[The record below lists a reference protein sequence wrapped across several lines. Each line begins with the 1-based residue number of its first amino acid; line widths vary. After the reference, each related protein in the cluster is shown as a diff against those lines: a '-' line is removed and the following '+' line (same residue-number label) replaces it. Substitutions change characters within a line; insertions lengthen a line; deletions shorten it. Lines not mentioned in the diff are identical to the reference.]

1 MLVKKRI
8 SAIVVK
14 IKKVSLKKIH
24 NNRVGSK
31 SERSDFMNYKK
42 GAILKKNLPL
52 YVLLLPSAV
61 LLFFFAYLP
70 LGGLVMAFQDYSP
83 ALGLLKSPF
92 VGFKHFI
99 QFFRSYQF
107 PVTMKNTLILS
118 FYGLAVGFPLP
129 IALAI
134 MCNQMRTK
142 MFKKVFQVI
151 TYLPH
156 FISTMVM
163 CGLILIILS
172 PSNGLIANLLGL
184 IGVEMPNLMASADAF
199 KHVYV
204 WSDIWQHLGW
214 DSIIYLAALS
224 SIDPTYYE
232 AATVDGASTLQKI
245 KYIDIPMILPTAMV
259 LLVMRA
265 GSILGIGFEKVYLL
279 QNTQNIMSSEIIST
293 YVYKMGL
300 QGGQYSLSTAI
311 GLFNTVVNIT
321 VLLLVNY
328 ISKKTTESSL
338 F

>member
-1 MLVKKRI
+1 MKR
-8 SAIVVK
+8 
-14 IKKVSLKKIH
+14 
-24 NNRVGSK
+24 SK
-31 SERSDFMNYKK
+31 RASWR
-42 GAILKKNLPL
+42 KNIPL
-52 YVLLLPSAV
+52 YVMLLPSAI
-61 LLFFFAYLP
+61 LLFCFSYLP

-83 ALGLLKSPF
+83 SLGITGSPF

-99 QFFRSYQF
+99 QFFHSYQF
-107 PVTMKNTLILS
+107 PITIKNTLVLS
-118 FYGLAVGFPLP
+118 LYSIVIGFPLP
-129 IALAI
+129 ILLAL

-142 MFKKVFQVI
+142 IFKKVFQVV

-172 PSNGLIANLLGL
+172 PSNGLIANLAGL
-184 IGVEMPNLMASADAF
+184 MGLEMPNLMASGGAF

-224 SIDPTYYE
+224 GIDPTYYE
-232 AATVDGASTLQKI
+232 AATVDGATTLQKI
-245 KYIDIPMILPTAMV
+245 RYIDLPMLIPTAVV

-279 QNTQNIMSSEIIST
+279 QNPQNILSSEIIST

-300 QGGQYSLSTAI
+300 QNSQYSLSTAI
-311 GLFNTVVNIT
+311 GLFNTVVNVI
-321 VLLLVNY
+321 VLLLINY
-328 ISKKTTESSL
+328 FAKKTTDNSL

>member
-1 MLVKKRI
+1 
-8 SAIVVK
+8 
-14 IKKVSLKKIH
+14 
-24 NNRVGSK
+24 
-31 SERSDFMNYKK
+31 MNKLKK
-42 GAILKKNLPL
+42 GAWRKSMPL
-52 YVLLLPSAV
+52 YVLLLPSAI
-61 LLFFFAYLP
+61 LLFCFSYLP

-83 ALGLLKSPF
+83 ALGITGSPF

-99 QFFRSYQF
+99 QYFNSYQF
-107 PVTMKNTLILS
+107 PITIKNTLVLS
-118 FYGLAVGFPLP
+118 LYSIVIGFPLP
-129 IALAI
+129 ILLAL
-134 MCNQMRTK
+134 MCNQMKTK

-172 PSNGLIANLLGL
+172 PSNGLIANLAGL
-184 IGVEMPNLMASADAF
+184 FGLEMPNLMANGAAF

-224 SIDPTYYE
+224 SVDPTYYE
-232 AATVDGASTLQKI
+232 AATVDGATTLQKI
-245 KYIDIPMILPTAMV
+245 RYIDIPMLLPTATV

-265 GSILGIGFEKVYLL
+265 GSILGIGFEKVFLL

-300 QGGQYSLSTAI
+300 QNSQYSLSTAI
-311 GLFNTVVNIT
+311 GLFNTVVNVV
-321 VLLLVNY
+321 VLVLINY
-328 ISKKTTESSL
+328 FAKKTTDNSL

>member
-1 MLVKKRI
+1 MNSKKK
-8 SAIVVK
+8 AF
-14 IKKVSLKKIH
+14 IKK
-24 NNRVGSK
+24 N
-31 SERSDFMNYKK
+31 
-42 GAILKKNLPL
+42 APL

-61 LLFFFAYLP
+61 LLFCFAYLP
-70 LGGLVMAFQDYSP
+70 LGGLIMAFQDYSP
-83 ALGLLKSPF
+83 GLGILGSPF

-99 QFFRSYQF
+99 QFFKSYQF
-107 PVTMKNTLILS
+107 PVTMKNTLVLS
-118 FYGLAVGFPLP
+118 LYGLLVGFPLP
-129 IALAI
+129 IFLAI
-134 MCNQMRTK
+134 MCNQMRAK
-142 MFKKVFQVI
+142 MFKKVFQVV

-172 PSNGLIANLLGL
+172 PSNGLIANILGA
-184 IGVEMPNLMASADAF
+184 IGIEMPNVMADAGAF

-232 AATVDGASTLQKI
+232 AATVDGATALQKI
-245 KYIDIPMILPTAMV
+245 RYIDIPMLLPTAMV
-259 LLVMRA
+259 LLIMRA

-279 QNTQNIMSSEIIST
+279 QNAQNVMSSEIIST

-311 GLFNTVVNIT
+311 GLFNTVVNVA
-321 VLLLVNY
+321 VLLLVNF
-328 ISKKTTESSL
+328 ISKKTTETSL

>member
-1 MLVKKRI
+1 
-8 SAIVVK
+8 
-14 IKKVSLKKIH
+14 
-24 NNRVGSK
+24 
-31 SERSDFMNYKK
+31 MNKLKK
-42 GAILKKNLPL
+42 GAWRKSMPL
-52 YVLLLPSAV
+52 YVLLLPSAI
-61 LLFFFAYLP
+61 LLFCFSYLP

-83 ALGLLKSPF
+83 ALGITGSPF

-99 QFFRSYQF
+99 QYFNSYQF
-107 PVTMKNTLILS
+107 PITIKNTLVLS
-118 FYGLAVGFPLP
+118 LYSIVIGFPLP
-129 IALAI
+129 ILLAL
-134 MCNQMRTK
+134 MCNQMKTK
-142 MFKKVFQVI
+142 MFKKVFQVV

-172 PSNGLIANLLGL
+172 PSNGLIANLAGL
-184 IGVEMPNLMASADAF
+184 FGLEMPNLMANGAAF

-224 SIDPTYYE
+224 SVDPTYYE
-232 AATVDGASTLQKI
+232 AATVDGATTLQKI
-245 KYIDIPMILPTAMV
+245 RYIDIPMLLPTATV

-265 GSILGIGFEKVYLL
+265 GSILGIGFEKVFLL

-300 QGGQYSLSTAI
+300 QNSQYSLSTAI
-311 GLFNTVVNIT
+311 GLFNTVVNVV
-321 VLLLVNY
+321 VLVLINY
-328 ISKKTTESSL
+328 FAKKTTDNSL